1 MNKASCLSSKTF
13 QLLNPFYR
21 HDLVALSMPATVGSV
36 KHNDSIARF
45 RLSLC
50 RNHCLPLSFHR
61 SVLHSNRSSLVFGA
75 VRSSWQI
82 RTWGRD
88 FLIPNFI
95 VMQQRSSIFRSSVNQ
110 ISLMFEMLA
119 QPRIKRRPF
128 YYRDR
133 NSITNYRDLV

>member
-1 MNKASCLSSKTF
+1 MILLHCQCRQPSDPSNIMIRLQDLDCHCAEIIACHCHFIAQSCI
-13 QLLNPFYR
+13 QIGR
-21 HDLVALSMPATVGSV
+21 
-36 KHNDSIARF
+36 RW
-45 RLSLC
+45 
-50 RNHCLPLSFHR
+50 CLER
-61 SVLHSNRSSLVFGA
+61 SGVHGRSEQGDTQT
-75 VRSSWQI
+75 R
-82 RTWGRD
+82 RRD

-95 VMQQRSSIFRSSVNQ
+95 VMQQPSSIFRSSVNQ